1 MIYWDLFQNI
11 TYLHGTERLKD
22 FLHKFEMKA
31 LEIKLNVVVEIL
43 ETKEK
48 KINNVVDYLK
58 ESKSELIDLHRQYYG
73 KSEYDLMVCI

>member
-1 MIYWDLFQNI
+1 
-11 TYLHGTERLKD
+11 
-22 FLHKFEMKA
+22 MKA

-73 KSEYDLMVCI
+73 KSEYDLVMVCI